1 MPLAPWRSPLDRA
14 LHDNQSLADYRYL
27 QLATVRADGRPA
39 NRTLVFRGFLEEAD
53 QLKFVVDARS
63 QKAEQI
69 NQYPWGE
76 ACWYFTE
83 TCEQFR
89 IFGCLTL
96 VGADHPDA
104 VLRQARQA
112 TWKDLSDNTRLQ
124 FTWPHPGENRA
135 DTSDFTL
142 PAPDP
147 DIASP
152 NFCLLLLE
160 PTQVDHLELQGEPQ
174 NRWIYFL
181 DRVHWSTQAVNP

>member
-1 MPLAPWRSPLDRA
+1 MRI
-14 LHDNQSLADYRYL
+14 
-27 QLATVRADGRPA
+27 DGRPA
-39 NRTLVFRGFLEEAD
+39 NRTLVFRGFLEETD

-63 QKAEQI
+63 QKTEQI
-69 NQYPWGE
+69 NQCSWGE

-83 TCEQFR
+83 TREQFR
-89 IFGCLTL
+89 ISGCLTL

-104 VLRQARQA
+104 ALRQARQA
-112 TWKDLSDNTRLQ
+112 TWQDLSDNTRLQ
-124 FTWPHPGENRA
+124 FAWPHPSKNRA
-135 DTSDFTL
+135 DMSAFTL

-174 NRWIYFL
+174 NRWIYSF
-181 DRVHWSTQAVNP
+181 DDSCWSTQAVNP